1 MIDILAYHARRRML
15 LVIEL
20 KTDIADVN
28 ELVGIV
34 DRKRR
39 LAIQV
44 ATERGWAAK
53 GADVSVWVV
62 IADGSTNRRRI
73 AAHRTMLRAAFP
85 DDGRSIA
92 GWLSDPRSPIRA
104 LSFWPNDGAEAS
116 SRLSVQRRVT
126 RRSETSIQRERAG
139 QAAPTSGGR
148 GQESRHA

>member
-92 GWLSDPRSPIRA
+92 GWLRDPRTPIRA

-148 GQESRHA
+148 GQESSHA